1 MTETDNSSPGQIHI
15 VTLSVAGNIDV
26 FTRYVYCDI
35 IVDNLNYFI
44 EQKHLLVYEYV
55 LMPSRLY
62 LMAGTG
68 KGNISRL
75 LRDFKRITGQQLFRA
90 VSTNAKEDRKEWLN
104 RLFNF
109 YSNRY
114 QDNSDRHFWQF
125 GNNPRIVQENSLEV
139 QRMELLQI
147 PVKAR
152 LVADASHY
160 LYCSAYP
167 HQRVKLC
174 RLQQE

>member
-1 MTETDNSSPGQIHI
+1 MTETDNFSPGQINV

-26 FTRYVYCDI
+26 FTRYAYCDI
-35 IVDNLNYFI
+35 IIEQLNSFV

-55 LMPSRLY
+55 LMPSRLH
-62 LMAGTG
+62 LMAGTA

-90 VSTNAKEDRKEWLN
+90 VSTNPEEDRKEWLN
-104 RLFNF
+104 RLFHF

-125 GNNPRIVQENSLEV
+125 GNSLRTVQKNSLEV
-139 QRMELLQI
+139 QRNALLQI
-147 PVKAR
+147 PVQAR
-152 LVADASHY
+152 LVADPSHY
-160 LYCSAYP
+160 LYCSAWP
-167 HQRVKLC
+167 CQRVKLC
-174 RLQQE
+174 RLPQE